1 MELLG
6 LDAEDVIQVICMG
19 LDKQDKPWSELS
31 QRSYTRVVVVQKE
44 IMNPQ
49 EKDCPGEISKKNKKK
64 KKKPREILISEIVIG
79 QNSLKKVNRRA

>member
-1 MELLG
+1 MKLLFLLFLLWQMELLG

-64 KKKPREILISEIVIG
+64 KKNQEKS
-79 QNSLKKVNRRA
+79 